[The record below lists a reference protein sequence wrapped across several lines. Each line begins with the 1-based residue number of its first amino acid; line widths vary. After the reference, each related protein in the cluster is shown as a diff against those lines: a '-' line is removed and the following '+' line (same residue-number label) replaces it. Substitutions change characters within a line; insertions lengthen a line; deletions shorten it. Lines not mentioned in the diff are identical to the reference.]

1 LVNEIA
7 TTQKKLKAI
16 SKGDMSPK
24 KDELLYYEELNSST
38 QVGKIFRLFSRKI
51 QIIVTENKSLKETTG
66 KLAKHNDYLA
76 ENLERLL

>member
-24 KDELLYYEELNSST
+24 KLDELLAYHEELNSSNT
-38 QVGKIFRLFSRKI
+38 VGKYL
-51 QIIVTENKSLKETTG
+51 
-66 KLAKHNDYLA
+66 DYLSKKFK
-76 ENLERLL
+76 